1 MMGIKRSMLDRCGR
15 RREKSIMAGMTAP
28 YRSSVTGNRL
38 QRSLAGY
45 YGILGMMVFT
55 FCSGCASVPGGKQL
69 ASMDSRT
76 DEAGIVEKLGIK
88 PVAIRLTAAGSMID
102 FRYRVV
108 DPVKSLPAFD
118 RKTRTYLI
126 AQANGDR
133 LDVPADTSL
142 GALRSSSREPAAGKE
157 YFIFFMNQGKLLQRG
172 SKVTVVIGDFKI
184 ENLTIE

>member
-1 MMGIKRSMLDRCGR
+1 MMGIKRSMQDRYGR
-15 RREKSIMAGMTAP
+15 RIKESIMAEMTAP
-28 YRSSVTGNRL
+28 FRLSITGNRL
-38 QRSLAGY
+38 QRRLACY
-45 YGILGMMVFT
+45 SGILGIMVFA
-55 FCSGCASVPGGKQL
+55 FCSGCASVPEGKQL

-88 PVAIRLTAAGSMID
+88 PVAIRLTAAGTMID

-108 DPVKSLPAFD
+108 DPGKSLPAFD
-118 RKTRTYLI
+118 RKIRTYLI

-142 GALRSSSREPAAGKE
+142 GALRSSSREPLAGKE
-157 YFIFFMNQGKLLQRG
+157 YFIFFMNSGKLLQRG